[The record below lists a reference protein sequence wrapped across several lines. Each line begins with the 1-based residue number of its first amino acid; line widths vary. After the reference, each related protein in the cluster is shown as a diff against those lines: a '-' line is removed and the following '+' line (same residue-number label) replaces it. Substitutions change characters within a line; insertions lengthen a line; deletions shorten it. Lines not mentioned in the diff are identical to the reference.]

1 MIGGCRRTEAAT
13 DPCEEGMSTIDLNRP
28 IQIAI
33 VVRDLDAKVRVWSE
47 LLGVEPAKILTTGPV
62 EETRTEYK
70 GAGTP
75 GRVRVALFDLGACHI
90 ELLEPIGGPT
100 VWSDHLDE
108 HGEGLHHVGF
118 LVDDMEPSVTAVAD
132 LGMAVLQHAVYRNE
146 YESGRYAYFDS
157 QDRLGAMLEFNE
169 VQ

>member
-1 MIGGCRRTEAAT
+1 M
-13 DPCEEGMSTIDLNRP
+13 PKIDLSRP
-28 IQIAI
+28 VQIAI
-33 VVRDLDAKVRVWSE
+33 VVRDLDARVRVWSE
-47 LLGVEPAKILTTGPV
+47 LLGLEPTKILTTGPV
-62 EETRTEYK
+62 EETHTVYR
-70 GAGTP
+70 GASTP
-75 GRVRVALFDLGACHI
+75 GRVRVALFDLGGCHI

-118 LVDDMEPSVTAVAD
+118 LVDSMEAGVTAVAE
-132 LGMAVLQHAVYRNE
+132 LAMPVLQRAVYRNE